1 MSVQRIIQESVNKNP
16 LGLKEAFA
24 EELSERVRLALE
36 AKMGDEIE
44 EDFELDEEFEEDLEL
59 DESEDQLDE
68 ISGSKLGSYYVK
80 ARKSKDDAIDKQSK
94 LFTALKTK
102 DDIPAVTAKNK
113 ALARKISNR
122 GRGMSRA
129 MDKLAGSG
137 FAKVHATD

>member
-1 MSVQRIIQESVNKNP
+1 MSVKQIIQESISKNP
-16 LGLKEAFA
+16 IGLKEALA
-24 EELSERVRLALE
+24 EELRSRVALALE
-36 AKMGDEIE
+36 AKMSE
-44 EDFELDEEFEEDLEL
+44 ELDEELELDEEVEEDLEL

-94 LFTALKTK
+94 LFTAVKTK
-102 DDIPAVTAKNK
+102 DDIPAATAKNK

-129 MDKLAGSG
+129 MDKLASSG